1 MMRTKTAV
9 LFIVK
14 TDYKLNV
21 IINWRIDRA
30 LQLYI
35 FSILSDLH
43 FNEKFKNTEN

>member
-9 LFIVK
+9 LFITK

-21 IINWRIDRA
+21 IINGRIDRA

-35 FSILSDLH
+35 FSI
-43 FNEKFKNTEN
+43 